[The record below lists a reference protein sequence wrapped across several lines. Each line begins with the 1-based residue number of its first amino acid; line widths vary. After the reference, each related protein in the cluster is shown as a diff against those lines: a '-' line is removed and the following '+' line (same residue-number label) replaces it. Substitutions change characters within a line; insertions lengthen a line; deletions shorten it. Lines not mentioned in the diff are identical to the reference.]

1 MVRMCL
7 NTPASGWNPMKTIP
21 AAGCFFLILAVFLVL
36 PVSAVTIPVAS
47 FAVNATSGTIPCGVQ
62 FIDTSTNS
70 PASWTWSFGDGGT
83 STEQNPSH
91 EYTSAGSYSVTLIAT
106 NSAGSDTVTKAGY
119 ITALKSTTAP
129 AAAFVS
135 NISSGTVSL
144 AVQFV
149 DASTYSPTGWA
160 WSFGDGSTSAE
171 QNPSHTYTSAG
182 TYTVTLTATNAGGS
196 NTVTKTGFITVS
208 TSSSAPVA
216 SFVPAVTSGTI
227 PLAVQFVDT
236 STNSP
241 TGWVWSFGDGSTS
254 SEKNPSHTYTTA
266 GTYTVTL
273 TVTNTGGSNTI
284 TQTGIITVYYTLPI
298 VEFTSNIT
306 SGTVPLAVGFTD
318 TSANS
323 PTSWYWY
330 FGDGGTSTEE
340 DPVYVYSD
348 AGTYS
353 VSLTATNAAGTNA
366 TTRSGYITAA
376 AITSPI
382 VSFTSDVSTGTTP
395 LTVQFSDE
403 STYSPTSWKWSF
415 GDGISSTEQNPSH
428 TYTSAGSYTVI
439 LTATN
444 AGGSRTKTVTD
455 YIVVSAPAVTTLPT
469 TEPVTVTTTTSVV
482 SGTTAA
488 SPDSVVN
495 QTVSGSEDSSGFL
508 PVLGV
513 LVVILAVTGF
523 IILKRNP
530 PRGGRRSRGREL

>member
-1 MVRMCL
+1 
-7 NTPASGWNPMKTIP
+7 MKTIP
-21 AAGCFFLILAVFLVL
+21 GALCFFLFLAVFLVL
-36 PVSAVTIPVAS
+36 PVSAATIPVAS
-47 FAVNATSGTIPCGVQ
+47 FAVNASSGTIPCGVQ

-70 PASWTWSFGDGGT
+70 PTSWVWSFGDGGT
-83 STEQNPSH
+83 SSEQNPSH
-91 EYTSAGSYSVTLIAT
+91 EYASAGSYSVTLIAT
-106 NSAGSDTVTKAGY
+106 NSAGSDTVTRAGY
-119 ITALKSTTAP
+119 ITVIKSTTAP

-149 DASTYSPTGWA
+149 DASTSSPTGWA

-196 NTVTKTGFITVS
+196 DTVTKTGFITVS
-208 TSSSAPVA
+208 TSSSEPVA

-241 TGWVWSFGDGSTS
+241 TSWVWSFGDGGTS

-273 TVTNTGGSNTI
+273 TVTNTGGSNTV
-284 TQTGIITVYYTLPI
+284 TRTGIITVSYALPI
-298 VEFTSNIT
+298 VSFTSNTT
-306 SGTVPLAVGFTD
+306 SGTIPLAVGFTD

-330 FGDGGTSTEE
+330 FGDGGTSTEQ

-353 VSLTATNAAGTNA
+353 VSLTATNAAGAN
-366 TTRSGYITAA
+366 TTTQSGYITAA
-376 AITSPI
+376 VIASPI
-382 VSFTSDVSTGTTP
+382 VSFTSDVSTGTAP

-403 STYSPTSWKWSF
+403 STYSPASWKWSF
-415 GDGISSTEQNPSH
+415 GDGVSSTEQNPSH
-428 TYTSAGSYTVI
+428 TYTSAGSYTVV

-444 AGGSRTKTVTD
+444 AGGSRTKTVND
-455 YIVVSAPAVTTLPT
+455 YIVVSAAPATTTVPTTLPL
-469 TEPVTVTTTTSVV
+469 TVTPTTPVV
-482 SGTTAA
+482 SGTTSA
-488 SPDSVVN
+488 SPDPVAN
-495 QTVSGSEDSSGFL
+495 QTASGSDGSSGIL
-508 PVLGV
+508 PVAGV
-513 LVVILAVTGF
+513 LVVILAGAGF
-523 IILKRNP
+523 ILLKRNP

>member
-1 MVRMCL
+1 
-7 NTPASGWNPMKTIP
+7 MKTIP
-21 AAGCFFLILAVFLVL
+21 GALCFFLFLAVFLVL
-36 PVSAVTIPVAS
+36 PVSAATIPVAS

-70 PASWTWSFGDGGT
+70 PASWVWSFGDGGT
-83 STEQNPSH
+83 SSEQNPAH
-91 EYTSAGSYSVTLIAT
+91 EYASAGSYSVTLIAT
-106 NSAGSDTVTKAGY
+106 NSAGSDTMTKAGY

-129 AAAFVS
+129 VAAFVS

-149 DASTYSPTGWA
+149 DASTSSPTGWA

-196 NTVTKTGFITVS
+196 DTVTKTGFITVS

-227 PLAVQFVDT
+227 PMTVQFVDT

-254 SEKNPSHTYTTA
+254 SEQNPSHTYTTA

-284 TQTGIITVYYTLPI
+284 TRTGIITVYYTLPI
-298 VEFTSNIT
+298 VSFTSNAT

-330 FGDGGTSTEE
+330 FGDGGTSTSQNPTYE
-340 DPVYVYSD
+340 YTD

-353 VSLTATNAAGTNA
+353 VSLTATNSAGSN
-366 TTRSGYITAA
+366 TTTKSGSVTVTS
-376 AITSPI
+376 ITSPV
-382 VSFTSDVSTGTTP
+382 VSFTSDVTTGTYP

-403 STYSPTSWKWSF
+403 STYSPTSWQWSF

-428 TYTSAGSYTVI
+428 TYSTAGSYTVF
-439 LTATN
+439 LSATN
-444 AGGSRTKTVTD
+444 AGGSRTRTVND
-455 YIVVSAPAVTTLPT
+455 YIVVSAPPTTTLPT
-469 TEPVTVTTTTSVV
+469 AVPVTVVTTIAPVATSTTPPPTV
-482 SGTTAA
+482 TTA
-488 SPDSVVN
+488 VN
-495 QTVSGSEDSSGFL
+495 QSVSGSGVSSGLL
-508 PVLGV
+508 PVVGIV
-513 LVVILAVTGF
+513 LVILLCLGIVTVNR
-523 IILKRNP
+523 KRP
-530 PRGGRRSRGREL
+530 KGPRRSRGREL